1 MLHTEALDH
10 VNVTSRADAESSAA
24 SRLIDRRLAALT
36 DWRGQVLSTIRSI
49 IRSADPR
56 VGEDWKWRGV
66 PVWACNG
73 IICTGDTYCYRQD
86 DLPHGASLSEP
97 SGLFNASLDGATRRA
112 IDLREGE
119 DIDEDALLTLIRSA
133 IVFNDVRVA
142 RRRQARA
149 E

>member
-24 SRLIDRRLAALT
+24 CRLIDRRLAVLT

-49 IRSADPR
+49 VRSADPR

-73 IICTGDTYCYRQD
+73 IICTGETYRSIVKMT
-86 DLPHGASLSEP
+86 SLTARCSTIPPVCSTPRLTELRAVP
-97 SGLFNASLDGATRRA
+97 SISAKVK
-112 IDLREGE
+112 
-119 DIDEDALLTLIRSA
+119 RSMTM
-133 IVFNDVRVA
+133 RS
-142 RRRQARA
+142 
-149 E
+149 